1 MPSHLFAAGAPDLVV
16 LLDLSA
22 HVFRSYHAISPLN
35 APSGEPTNA
44 TFGFVSILE
53 RLLRELRPTRLGIAL
68 DSGRTT
74 FRSELYPEYKANRP
88 EPPEEL
94 IAQLARS
101 SEIARAFTPHVWQ
114 LKGVEA
120 DDLLATAVRQCRKL
134 GLKALIVG
142 ADKDLMQLVGQ
153 DVQLW
158 DMTRD
163 RVFGPAEVAEKF
175 GVRVDQLGDYL
186 ALTGDSSDNI
196 PGVPRIGPK
205 TAAELL
211 NQYED
216 LKGIFQNVDAVA
228 KKSVRE
234 ALREHQS
241 LAWLSRRLVQLRD
254 DCDTA
259 VDVNSAYLPTRDIL
273 ALGRIYQE
281 LGFTKLAAALQ
292 QSVPEPGKPVTSG
305 ATDETALEVATVPV
319 DHERVTHTAAF
330 HELLLNCE
338 QSRELG
344 FFLNVDTE
352 DHQRSLFSGSRWKAV
367 HIALSRERVVTI
379 PIAERGAAPDAGLP
393 IAEVRA
399 GLERLFA
406 TDRVTL
412 ITHGA
417 KALWLGLFA
426 EGLTHCPLGLDS
438 ELASYLLD
446 PSAPHDLES
455 ILARTLHE
463 PERGASGIEA
473 GAARAL
479 WLRRLA
485 LPLAERL
492 EAAGLTQ
499 LLTSVELPLARVL
512 AKMERRGVLVDTSA
526 LGQLSTELEAELT
539 RLEAKAHAAAGH
551 PFNLN
556 APRQLETILF
566 DELGFSPIR
575 RTKTVRSTDAATL
588 EALASEH
595 PLPRI
600 LLEHRQ
606 LAKLKG
612 TYIDTLPS
620 LVSRETGR
628 VHTSWEQT
636 VTATGRL
643 SSSHP
648 NLQNIPIRTE
658 LGRAIRRAFVAPHG
672 MTLVSAD
679 YSQIE
684 LRILAHLS
692 ADPRLRSAFASG
704 ADVHTRTAMEVYGV
718 AESEVT
724 SEMRQRAKAVNFG
737 VIYGQTE
744 SGLAS
749 SLGIT
754 REEASEF
761 IAAYYRKYE
770 GVRTAMQGFLT
781 SARSSGMATTLFG
794 RRRLLSDLDHAN
806 RAVRLAAERMAMNMP
821 IQGTAADLQ
830 KLAMLAVDQICPPE
844 WPMVLT
850 VHDELVLE
858 VPLADA
864 ERATREVARA
874 MQNVA
879 ELSVPLLVEAK
890 HGRSW
895 AEAH

>member
-1 MPSHLFAAGAPDLVV
+1 MPPSPFSPLAPDVVV

-22 HVFRSYHAISPLN
+22 HVFRSYHAISPLS

-53 RLLRELRPTRLGIAL
+53 RLLRELRPSRLGIAL

-74 FRSELYPEYKANRP
+74 FRSEMYPEYKANRP

-94 IAQLARS
+94 LVQLVRS

-134 GLKALIVG
+134 GYQALIVG
-142 ADKDLMQLVGQ
+142 ADKDLMQLVGE
-153 DVQLW
+153 DVRLW

-163 RVFGPAEVAEKF
+163 RVFGPSEVAEKF
-175 GVRVDQLGDYL
+175 GVRVDQLGDFL
-186 ALTGDSSDNI
+186 ALTGDSSDNV

-211 NQYED
+211 NQYQD
-216 LKGIFQNVDAVA
+216 LKGIFANVDAVA

-234 ALREHQS
+234 ALREHQD
-241 LAWLSRRLVQLRD
+241 LAWLSRRLVELRD
-254 DCDTA
+254 DCDAA
-259 VDVNSAYLPTRDIL
+259 VDVQSAHLPPRDLPTL
-273 ALGRIYQE
+273 FRIYQE

-292 QSVPEPGKPVTSG
+292 HHGSEPERAGATGASHTSSLVLGATPVVPELVTSTS
-305 ATDETALEVATVPV
+305 AW
-319 DHERVTHTAAF
+319 
-330 HELLLNCE
+330 HELLLDCE
-338 QSRELG
+338 RCGRLG
-344 FFLNVDTE
+344 FVLDLE
-352 DHQRSLFSGSRWKAV
+352 APDQERSLFAPSPWKALHV
-367 HIALSRERVVTI
+367 AQSPERVVTV
-379 PIAERGAAPDAGLP
+379 PIGQAKREGLAA
-393 IAEVRA
+393 AEVRA

-406 TDRVTL
+406 TGRVSLT
-412 ITHGA
+412 THGA
-417 KALWLGLFA
+417 KSLWLGLLS
-426 EGLTHCPLGLDS
+426 EGLVGCRVDMDA

-446 PSAPHDLES
+446 PSAAHDLDS
-455 ILARTLHE
+455 IVTRNLGE
-463 PERGASGIEA
+463 PPPVASGAEA

-479 WLRRLA
+479 ALRRLTE
-485 LPLAERL
+485 PLTERV
-492 EAAGLTQ
+492 EAAGLTR
-499 LLTSVELPLARVL
+499 LLTTIELPLTRVL

-526 LGQLSTELEAELT
+526 LGTLSTELEAELG
-539 RLEAKAHAAAGH
+539 RLEAEAHAAAGH
-551 PFNLN
+551 PFNPSS
-556 APRQLETILF
+556 PRQLETILF
-566 DELGFSPIR
+566 DELGLRPLR

-595 PLPRI
+595 PLPRL

-612 TYIDTLPS
+612 TYVDTLPS
-620 LVSRETGR
+620 LVSRVTGR

-636 VTATGRL
+636 VAATGRL

-658 LGRAIRRAFVAPHG
+658 LGRSIRRAFVAPHG

-692 ADPRLRSAFASG
+692 ADPRLIHAFESG

-718 AESEVT
+718 AQSEVT
-724 SEMRQRAKAVNFG
+724 HEMRQRAKAVNFG

-749 SLGIT
+749 ALGIT

-794 RRRLLSDLDHAN
+794 RRRLLSELDHAN

-830 KLAMLAVDQICPPE
+830 KLAMLAVDRLCPAD
-844 WPMVLT
+844 WHMVLT

-864 ERATREVARA
+864 ERAMLEIRHAMEDVAA
-874 MQNVA
+874 
-879 ELSVPLLVEAK
+879 LSVPLLVEAK